1 MKKVYV
7 LLAEGFEEV
16 EALTPVDLLRRAG
29 VEVVVVSTT
38 GEKVV
43 TGARKSRVDA
53 DILLSDVEIDADILV
68 LPGGIPGVPNLKAN
82 TEVISMIE
90 KYVDAGKYLAAI
102 CAGPS
107 IPGEMGLLKGH
118 NATVYPGMEDT
129 LQGACWTGE
138 DVPVAVSGQF
148 ITSRGVGTAIDF
160 ALKMIEILVSK
171 EKADQIASAIVYRK

>member
-38 GEKVV
+38 QDKIV
-43 TGARKSRVDA
+43 TGARGIRVDSDAFLSDIDESA
-53 DILLSDVEIDADILV
+53 DILM

-82 TEVISMIE
+82 PAVIDMINR
-90 KYVDAGKYLAAI
+90 YVANGKYLAAI

-107 IPGEMGLLKGH
+107 IPGEMGLLEGQI
-118 NATVYPGMEDT
+118 ATVYPGMEDT
-129 LQGACWTGE
+129 LKGACWAGK
-138 DVPVAVSGQF
+138 DVTVAVSEQF
-148 ITSRGVGTAIDF
+148 ITSRGVGTVIDF

-171 EKADQIASAIVYRK
+171 EKADQIASAIVYR